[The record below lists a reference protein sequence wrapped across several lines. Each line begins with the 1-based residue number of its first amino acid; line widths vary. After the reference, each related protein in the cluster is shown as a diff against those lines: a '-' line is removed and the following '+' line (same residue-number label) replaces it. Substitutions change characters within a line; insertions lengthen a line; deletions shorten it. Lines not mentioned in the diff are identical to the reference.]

1 MCAQKFLVDEKNL
14 STISL
19 RALSQ
24 SRSCIGLAAVVDKYQ
39 ILSLCTAL
47 RLAGTGVP
55 PKCFIYS
62 PTYIRIVGF
71 Q

>member
-1 MCAQKFLVDEKNL
+1 MAGGFEFAQKFVVDEKNL

-39 ILSLCTAL
+39 IGSLCTAL
-47 RLAGTGVP
+47 RLAGTG
-55 PKCFIYS
+55 
-62 PTYIRIVGF
+62 PTKVFYL
-71 Q
+71 